1 MFKKFLILFFVLFSF
16 QSFAIEK
23 KTTFTLEAFNEAQ
36 KAGKTIV
43 INSWNKSCFTCKK
56 QTKILDQ
63 AEKEFK
69 DILFLSFDKKTNNRN
84 SIKFNSWNKFCGT
97 CARQTK
103 ILNEAQKDFPDVIF
117 LSYEQ
122 TKHKDIAKLLNV
134 DYWAT
139 IIVYK
144 NSKEV
149 AKEIGITSK
158 SDIYSLIKKEI

>member
-36 KAGKTIV
+36 KTGKTIV
-43 INSWNKSCFTCKK
+43 I
-56 QTKILDQ
+56 
-63 AEKEFK
+63 
-69 DILFLSFDKKTNNRN
+69 
-84 SIKFNSWNKFCGT
+84 NSWNKFCGT

-149 AKEIGITSK
+149 AKVIGVTSK

>member
-36 KAGKTIV
+36 KTGKTIV
-43 INSWNKSCFTCKK
+43 INSWNKS
-56 QTKILDQ
+56 
-63 AEKEFK
+63 
-69 DILFLSFDKKTNNRN
+69 
-84 SIKFNSWNKFCGT
+84 CGT

-139 IIVYK
+139 IVVYK
-144 NSKEV
+144 NNKEIGK
-149 AKEIGITSK
+149 AIGITSK
-158 SDIYSLIKKEI
+158 DDIYSLIKKEI

>member
-23 KTTFTLEAFNEAQ
+23 KTTFTVEAFNEAQ
-36 KAGKTIV
+36 KTGKTIV
-43 INSWNKSCFTCKK
+43 INSWNKS
-56 QTKILDQ
+56 
-63 AEKEFK
+63 
-69 DILFLSFDKKTNNRN
+69 
-84 SIKFNSWNKFCGT
+84 CGT

-134 DYWAT
+134 NYWAT

-149 AKEIGITSK
+149 AKVIGVTSK
-158 SDIYSLIKKEI
+158 SDIYSLINKEI

>member
-1 MFKKFLILFFVLFSF
+1 MFKKFLILFIVLFSF

-36 KAGKTIV
+36 KTGKTIV
-43 INSWNKSCFTCKK
+43 I
-56 QTKILDQ
+56 
-63 AEKEFK
+63 
-69 DILFLSFDKKTNNRN
+69 
-84 SIKFNSWNKFCGT
+84 NSWNKFCGT

-149 AKEIGITSK
+149 AKKIGVTSK

>member
-36 KAGKTIV
+36 KTGKTIV
-43 INSWNKSCFTCKK
+43 I
-56 QTKILDQ
+56 
-63 AEKEFK
+63 
-69 DILFLSFDKKTNNRN
+69 
-84 SIKFNSWNKFCGT
+84 NSWNKFCGT

-149 AKEIGITSK
+149 AKVIGVTSK
-158 SDIYSLIKKEI
+158 SDIYSLINKEI

>member
-23 KTTFTLEAFNEAQ
+23 KTTFTIEAFNEAQ
-36 KAGKTIV
+36 KVGKIIV
-43 INSWNKSCFTCKK
+43 INSWNKS
-56 QTKILDQ
+56 
-63 AEKEFK
+63 
-69 DILFLSFDKKTNNRN
+69 
-84 SIKFNSWNKFCGT
+84 CGT

-103 ILNEAQKDFPDVIF
+103 ILNEAQKDFPEVLF

-139 IIVYK
+139 IIIYK

-149 AKEIGITSK
+149 AKEIGITNK
-158 SDIYSLIKKEI
+158 NDIYSLIKKEI

>member
-1 MFKKFLILFFVLFSF
+1 MLKKFLILFFVLFSF

-23 KTTFTLEAFNEAQ
+23 KTTFTVEAFNEAQ
-36 KAGKTIV
+36 KTGKTIV
-43 INSWNKSCFTCKK
+43 INSWNKS
-56 QTKILDQ
+56 
-63 AEKEFK
+63 
-69 DILFLSFDKKTNNRN
+69 
-84 SIKFNSWNKFCGT
+84 CGT

-134 DYWAT
+134 DFWAT

-149 AKEIGITSK
+149 VKAIGVTSK

>member
-1 MFKKFLILFFVLFSF
+1 MLKKFLILFFVLFSF

-23 KTTFTLEAFNEAQ
+23 KTTFTVEAFNEAQ
-36 KAGKTIV
+36 KTGKTIV
-43 INSWNKSCFTCKK
+43 INSWNKSC
-56 QTKILDQ
+56 
-63 AEKEFK
+63 
-69 DILFLSFDKKTNNRN
+69 
-84 SIKFNSWNKFCGT
+84 GT
-97 CARQTK
+97 CAKQTK

-134 DYWAT
+134 DFWAT

-149 AKEIGITSK
+149 AKEIGVTSK

>member
-1 MFKKFLILFFVLFSF
+1 MFKKFLILFFVLFSS

-23 KTTFTLEAFNEAQ
+23 KTTFTVEAFNEAQ
-36 KAGKTIV
+36 KTGKTIV
-43 INSWNKSCFTCKK
+43 INSWNKS
-56 QTKILDQ
+56 
-63 AEKEFK
+63 
-69 DILFLSFDKKTNNRN
+69 
-84 SIKFNSWNKFCGT
+84 CGT

-149 AKEIGITSK
+149 AKEIGVTSK

>member
-23 KTTFTLEAFNEAQ
+23 KTTFTVEAFNEAQ

-43 INSWNKSCFTCKK
+43 INSWNKSC
-56 QTKILDQ
+56 
-63 AEKEFK
+63 
-69 DILFLSFDKKTNNRN
+69 
-84 SIKFNSWNKFCGT
+84 GT

-103 ILNEAQKDFPDVIF
+103 ILNEAQKDFPDVLF

-139 IIVYK
+139 IIIYK

-149 AKEIGITSK
+149 AKEIGITNK
-158 SDIYSLIKKEI
+158 NDIYSLIKKEI

>member
-16 QSFAIEK
+16 QSFAVEK
-23 KTTFTLEAFNEAQ
+23 KTTFTLETFNEAQ
-36 KAGKTIV
+36 KVGKTIV
-43 INSWNKSCFTCKK
+43 I
-56 QTKILDQ
+56 
-63 AEKEFK
+63 
-69 DILFLSFDKKTNNRN
+69 
-84 SIKFNSWNKFCGT
+84 NSWNKFCGT

-134 DYWAT
+134 EYWAT

-149 AKEIGITSK
+149 AKEIGVTSK
-158 SDIYSLIKKEI
+158 DDIYSLIKKEI

>member
-36 KAGKTIV
+36 KTGKTIV
-43 INSWNKSCFTCKK
+43 I
-56 QTKILDQ
+56 
-63 AEKEFK
+63 
-69 DILFLSFDKKTNNRN
+69 
-84 SIKFNSWNKFCGT
+84 NSWNKFCGT

-134 DYWAT
+134 DFWAT

-149 AKEIGITSK
+149 AKEIGVTSK

>member
-23 KTTFTLEAFNEAQ
+23 KTTFTIEAFNEAQ
-36 KAGKTIV
+36 KTGKIIV
-43 INSWNKSCFTCKK
+43 INSWNKS
-56 QTKILDQ
+56 
-63 AEKEFK
+63 
-69 DILFLSFDKKTNNRN
+69 
-84 SIKFNSWNKFCGT
+84 CGT

-103 ILNEAQKDFPDVIF
+103 ILNEAQKDFPDVLF

-134 DYWAT
+134 DFWAT
-139 IIVYK
+139 IVIYK

-149 AKEIGITSK
+149 AKEIGVTSK

>member
-1 MFKKFLILFFVLFSF
+1 MLKKFLILFFVLFSF

-23 KTTFTLEAFNEAQ
+23 KTTFTIEAFNEAQ
-36 KAGKTIV
+36 KTGKTIV
-43 INSWNKSCFTCKK
+43 I
-56 QTKILDQ
+56 
-63 AEKEFK
+63 
-69 DILFLSFDKKTNNRN
+69 
-84 SIKFNSWNKFCGT
+84 NSWNKFCGT

-149 AKEIGITSK
+149 AKEIGVTSK
-158 SDIYSLIKKEI
+158 SDIYSLINKEI

>member
-1 MFKKFLILFFVLFSF
+1 MFKNFLILFFVLFSF

-23 KTTFTLEAFNEAQ
+23 KTTFTVEAFNEAQ
-36 KAGKTIV
+36 KTGKTIV
-43 INSWNKSCFTCKK
+43 INSWNKS
-56 QTKILDQ
+56 
-63 AEKEFK
+63 
-69 DILFLSFDKKTNNRN
+69 
-84 SIKFNSWNKFCGT
+84 CGT

-122 TKHKDIAKLLNV
+122 TKHKDFAKLLNV
-134 DYWAT
+134 EYWAT

>member
-36 KAGKTIV
+36 KTGKTIV
-43 INSWNKSCFTCKK
+43 I
-56 QTKILDQ
+56 
-63 AEKEFK
+63 
-69 DILFLSFDKKTNNRN
+69 
-84 SIKFNSWNKFCGT
+84 NSWNKFCGT

-122 TKHKDIAKLLNV
+122 TKHKDFAKLLNV

-139 IIVYK
+139 IVVYK
-144 NSKEV
+144 NNKEIGK
-149 AKEIGITSK
+149 AIGITSK
-158 SDIYSLIKKEI
+158 DDIYSLIKKET

>member
-23 KTTFTLEAFNEAQ
+23 KTTFTVEAFNEAQ
-36 KAGKTIV
+36 KSGKTIV
-43 INSWNKSCFTCKK
+43 INSWNKS
-56 QTKILDQ
+56 
-63 AEKEFK
+63 
-69 DILFLSFDKKTNNRN
+69 
-84 SIKFNSWNKFCGT
+84 CGT

-103 ILNEAQKDFPDVIF
+103 ILNEAQKDFPDVLF

-139 IIVYK
+139 IIIYK

-149 AKEIGITSK
+149 AKEIGITNK
-158 SDIYSLIKKEI
+158 NDIYSLIKKEI

>member
-23 KTTFTLEAFNEAQ
+23 KTTFTVEAFNEAQ
-36 KAGKTIV
+36 KTGKTIV
-43 INSWNKSCFTCKK
+43 I
-56 QTKILDQ
+56 
-63 AEKEFK
+63 
-69 DILFLSFDKKTNNRN
+69 
-84 SIKFNSWNKFCGT
+84 NSWNKFCGT

-103 ILNEAQKDFPDVIF
+103 ILNEAQKYFPDVIF

-122 TKHKDIAKLLNV
+122 TKHKDFAKLLNV

-144 NSKEV
+144 NGKEI
-149 AKEIGITSK
+149 AKEIGVTSK

>member
-23 KTTFTLEAFNEAQ
+23 KTTFTVEAFNEAQ
-36 KAGKTIV
+36 KTGKTIV
-43 INSWNKSCFTCKK
+43 INSWNKS
-56 QTKILDQ
+56 
-63 AEKEFK
+63 
-69 DILFLSFDKKTNNRN
+69 
-84 SIKFNSWNKFCGT
+84 CGT

-103 ILNEAQKDFPDVIF
+103 ILNEAEKDFPDVIF

-149 AKEIGITSK
+149 AKAIGVTNK

>member
-16 QSFAIEK
+16 QSFAIDK

-36 KAGKTIV
+36 KTGKTIV
-43 INSWNKSCFTCKK
+43 I
-56 QTKILDQ
+56 
-63 AEKEFK
+63 
-69 DILFLSFDKKTNNRN
+69 
-84 SIKFNSWNKFCGT
+84 NSWNKFCGT

-149 AKEIGITSK
+149 AKEIGVTSK